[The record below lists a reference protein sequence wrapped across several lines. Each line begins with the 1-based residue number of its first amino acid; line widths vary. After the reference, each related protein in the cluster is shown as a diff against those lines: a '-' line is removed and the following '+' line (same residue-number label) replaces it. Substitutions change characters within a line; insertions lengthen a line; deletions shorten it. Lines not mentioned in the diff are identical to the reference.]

1 MNHYAAE
8 VPLNMPLYGA
18 GFGQAVSRFFKKYA
32 TFSGRASRSEYWWVQ
47 LFQFLVYLVPAIMIS
62 AGTDFGAIVAGGEF
76 EASSVTYSG
85 VAAFGYVLY
94 AVIWLIFIV
103 PTLSLLWR
111 RLHDAN
117 LGGPWALLYL
127 IPGVGGLIVL
137 IMTLLPSNPAGARFD
152 RA

>member
-18 GFGQAVSRFFKKYA
+18 SFGQAVSRYFKKYA

-47 LFQFLVYLVPAIMIS
+47 LFLFLVYLIPAILVGIGTSS
-62 AGTDFGAIVAGGEF
+62 AMGVDG
-76 EASSVTYSG
+76 SVTYDELWTTPTG
-85 VAAFGYVLY
+85 AIGL
-94 AVIWLIFIV
+94 
-103 PTLSLLWR
+103 TLSAIMWLAFIIPNLALLWR

-117 LGGPWALLYL
+117 LGGPWALLYFV
-127 IPGVGGLIVL
+127 PGVGSLIIL